1 MAPDHRLLGA
11 MFGYIERFPERL
23 HHPKEDDYL
32 FARLRVRRPEAAP
45 LLDGLHRE
53 HEIGRER
60 FADLKALYERYV
72 ADASTLPAF
81 TEAVERYSHF
91 HWKHMRREEEE
102 VLPLAAQA
110 LTGEDWAAIDA
121 AFASNSDPIVGV
133 PAAQGV
139 PRAVPPARGDV
150 AGLTRT
156 AGRVEAAEQRRQRA
170 DERASRRHAI
180 TRSALSSMSCGKRTP
195 SAVAVRWLR
204 TRSTL
209 VGSSIGRSPGRAPFR
224 MRSTWYAARRNI
236 AAMSGA

>member
-1 MAPDHRLLGA
+1 MKAIAIIQDEHRAITAVIEGLRHVLAEIARGALAPDHRLLGA
-11 MFGYIERFPERL
+11 MFGYIEQFPERL

-32 FARLRVRRPEAAP
+32 FARLRVRRPESAP

-81 TEAVERYSHF
+81 SEAVERYSHF

-110 LTGEDWAAIDA
+110 LTGEDWAVIDA

-133 PAAQGV
+133 PA
-139 PRAVPPARGDV
+139 RKEFRE
-150 AGLTRT
+150 LF
-156 AGRVEAAEQRRQRA
+156 RR
-170 DERASRRHAI
+170 
-180 TRSALSSMSCGKRTP
+180 L
-195 SAVAVRWLR
+195 
-204 TRSTL
+204 
-209 VGSSIGRSPGRAPFR
+209 
-224 MRSTWYAARRNI
+224 
-236 AAMSGA
+236 AAMWPG